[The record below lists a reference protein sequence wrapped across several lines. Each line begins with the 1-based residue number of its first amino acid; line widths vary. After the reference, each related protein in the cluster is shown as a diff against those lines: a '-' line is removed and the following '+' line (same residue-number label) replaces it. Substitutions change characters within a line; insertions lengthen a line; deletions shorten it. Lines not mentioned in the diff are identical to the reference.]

1 MGKVTVDMS
10 MSLDGFIT
18 GANASAEQGLGEGG
32 ERLHEWLY
40 DLGSWRERHGL
51 EGGDDNQD
59 AEILAE
65 TFKDV
70 GAIVMGRNMFN
81 HAEKAWGDNPPF
93 HMPVFV
99 VTHEARE
106 TLTKQGGT
114 SFTFVTSGFHH
125 ALVQAK
131 AAAGGKDVSVAGG
144 ANIIQQFFTAGLID
158 EIQVHIVP
166 ILLSK
171 GRRLF
176 QYIGGQPI
184 QLERIRAVGSPC
196 VSHIKYRV
204 VKGE

>member
-40 DLGSWRERHGL
+40 NLESWRERHGL
-51 EGGDDNQD
+51 EGGEDNQD
-59 AEILAE
+59 AAILAE
-65 TFKDV
+65 SFENV
-70 GAIVMGRNMFN
+70 GAIVMGRNMFSN
-81 HAEKAWGDNPPF
+81 AEKAWGDNPPF

-99 VTHEARE
+99 VTHEGRA

-114 SFTFVTSGFHH
+114 TFTFVTSGFHH
-125 ALVQAK
+125 ALVLAK
-131 AAAGGKDVSVAGG
+131 AAAGDKDVSVAGG
-144 ANIIQQFFTAGLID
+144 ANIIQQFFSAGLVD
-158 EIQVHIVP
+158 EIQVHIAP
-166 ILLSK
+166 ILLGK

-184 QLERIRAVGSPC
+184 ELERIRAVESPC
-196 VSHIKYRV
+196 VSHIKFRV
-204 VKGE
+204 VKS